1 MSSRV
6 DPFESRSHTEIS
18 MLRVLLVLEDYGELM
33 FLQTVL
39 KKIGFDVDAIQ
50 NPRSFA
56 DSVLRMNP
64 DLLVMTAY
72 GKRVNGLDLNK
83 NLRRQRGTP
92 HTILLRS
99 PGMMHEPDP
108 LVAGWLDSPVAAA
121 LLLDMIGDVCGL
133 NKQILQEKLK
143 RLNVHEHIDEKGE
156 RQLVPLSE
164 NDEPVMEKRTVSGN
178 FNETDEMIFAK
189 GEVPPKAWK
198 SPSPLE
204 KSSGT
209 LAASTMPSQERAQRY
224 QKFLQ
229 EQKPAQ
235 KGFTV
240 KDVQDKVRELRKHEN
255 PENMADLER
264 ERKLFVEHLFKKKA
278 D

>member
-1 MSSRV
+1 
-6 DPFESRSHTEIS
+6 

-92 HTILLRS
+92 QTILLRS

-143 RLNVHEHIDEKGE
+143 RLNVHEQIDDKGE
-156 RQLVPLSE
+156 RQLVPLSDG
-164 NDEPVMEKRTVSGN
+164 DEPVMEKRTISGN
-178 FNETDEMIFAK
+178 FNENDEMIFAK
-189 GEVPPKAWK
+189 GEVPPKAWTA
-198 SPSPLE
+198 SPAA
-204 KSSGT
+204 SSATPAKPSGD

-235 KGFTV
+235 KGFTI
-240 KDVQDKVRELRKHEN
+240 KDVQDKVRELRKHES
-255 PENMADLER
+255 PENLADLER